1 MFADTSDTVPEL
13 GDTMTHEGT
22 PLTAEQ
28 KLLKLIT
35 LIKFIFVLMVQ
46 LVLTQSVLA
55 HFLQKDDLVLF
66 DRNNHKS
73 LYNSALVM
81 SGAKPVYIPTD
92 RNALGLIG
100 EMDPNFLSEEK
111 LEQKSL
117 KLILKRLKLN
127 VHLD

>member
-1 MFADTSDTVPEL
+1 
-13 GDTMTHEGT
+13 
-22 PLTAEQ
+22 
-28 KLLKLIT
+28 
-35 LIKFIFVLMVQ
+35 MVQ

-111 LEQKSL
+111 LEQRSL